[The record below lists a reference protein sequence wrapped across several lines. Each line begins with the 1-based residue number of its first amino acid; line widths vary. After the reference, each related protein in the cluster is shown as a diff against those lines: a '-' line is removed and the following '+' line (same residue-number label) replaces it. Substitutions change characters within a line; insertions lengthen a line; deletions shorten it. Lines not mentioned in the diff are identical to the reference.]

1 MYRDIENIAYEIEGQ
16 LNKSSLEDAAVE
28 AVLYAM
34 KQQIEDIIYN
44 EGYDVD
50 VDDVRDIISS
60 DVFKDLNI

>member
-28 AVLYAM
+28 AVLYEM

-50 VDDVRDIISS
+50 FDDVRDIISS

>member
-16 LNKSSLEDAAVE
+16 LNKSRLENAAVE